1 MIKAGHL
8 ISNVPICGIIVKYTN
23 LSVVNH
29 VRQEVKTAAARQTFM
44 RVKYDYEW
52 LRKGMVM

>member
-1 MIKAGHL
+1 MIIAGHL

-29 VRQEVKTAAARQTFM
+29 IKQEVKTAAARQTFM
-44 RVKYDYEW
+44 KGKVW
-52 LRKGMVM
+52 LWMTT